1 MSEPVFREF
10 QPSDV
15 PALTALWSDVFGDGT
30 GSVSCFFR
38 VLPEIGTCFAADCG
52 GRIIGMTSVLTDLRY
67 TAGDS
72 SVKCA
77 YIYAVAVD
85 PSFRGAGIGG
95 KLSRMAAGYGRE
107 HGAEIIATLPADD
120 GLYSMYEK
128 TLGMKNTL
136 SRKKITAEAAAS
148 AEYRFS
154 LRPAPAR
161 DYNRKREGLLAST
174 PHISVSDGSME
185 FLKALCMENG
195 GDLYVSEGCCAACYV
210 NQKELFFPELLCP
223 EEQRNGLLAEAA
235 ARKGL
240 SGAYC
245 YLPSTN
251 GLKSLAFTGIRPD
264 PATVWNI
271 TFE

>member
-1 MSEPVFREF
+1 MNDPVFREF
-10 QPSDV
+10 TPADI
-15 PALTALWSDVFGDGT
+15 PALTALWSDVFGDGA
-30 GSVSCFFR
+30 GSISCFFR
-38 VLPEIGTCFAADCG
+38 VLPEIGTCFAAEYG
-52 GRIIGMTSVLTDLRY
+52 GQIIGMTSVLTDLRY
-67 TAGDS
+67 TAGDD

-85 PSFRGAGIGG
+85 PSFRGAGIGA
-95 KLSRMAAGYGRE
+95 KLSRIAAGYGRE

-128 TLGMKNTL
+128 TLGMKSTL
-136 SRKKITAEAAAS
+136 TREKIAVEAS
-148 AEYRFS
+148 TCTEYGFS
-154 LRPAPAR
+154 LCPASPQE
-161 DYNRKREGLLAST
+161 YNRKREELLAST
-174 PHISVSDGSME
+174 PHISISDGSME
-185 FLKALCMENG
+185 FLKAICMENG
-195 GDLYVSEGCCAACYV
+195 GNLYVFGECCAACYV

-245 YLPSTN
+245 YLSSTD
-251 GLKSLAFTGIRPD
+251 GQKSLAFTGIRPD